1 VQTIGSDCVP
11 KSTRGRL
18 RPTSCICLYWLQL
31 SWCFPIYV
39 AAGPLYSIKI
49 LVPRLVAMSWA
60 FKLEGTRFLMDV
72 QWLLH
77 SSPSATCT
85 FLLGVTPFYF
95 FFFWRS
101 GITPFVPYRMKTT
114 VFFNSL
120 IHFLKELQNVPWL
133 DKTSVERR
141 RSRERSCFER
151 QNHRLKSFCINK
163 RHCNL

>member
-1 VQTIGSDCVP
+1 MQTIGSDCVP

-72 QWLLH
+72 QWLVH
-77 SSPSATCT
+77 SSPPATCT
-85 FLLGVTPFYF
+85 FPF
-95 FFFWRS
+95 FFGDLAASLLLFLVAWK
-101 GITPFVPYRMKTT
+101 PQF
-114 VFFNSL
+114 FFNSL
-120 IHFLKELQNVPWL
+120 IRFLKELQNVPWL
-133 DKTSVERR
+133 DKTPVERR
-141 RSRERSCFER
+141 RSRERLCFER
-151 QNHRLKSFCINK
+151 QNHQLKSFCINK